1 MRPLRLLPLLALG
14 ASALPVAPA
23 SADDRYTRCEA
34 VPGATLVMVARA
46 TCDEAQVAA
55 LRIAAAQA
63 ADAGAAMTAAGW
75 APLRAASTGDGGFDL
90 VGMRG
95 TAALRV
101 RRNGAT
107 PDLDGF
113 TAGRELVFARSRI
126 VGGRPIPSGAA
137 FCTSSFLIRLPN
149 GSLGGLSAAH
159 CAGETRKGLVA
170 RRNAA
175 MRRPPSPGLVLGTV
189 QRYVVRSAPLD
200 ALVLPIPSGSA
211 RSRLPV
217 VDRGITRPPW
227 VVAGTARLL
236 SGRDICYTGRTS
248 GSDRCGVIR
257 GARRAERLLALQSGL
272 VVRCTSV
279 RAASGDSGGPV
290 YTAPRADGTVRALG
304 IVTLVVGRSAAM
316 CFTPLEPV
324 LDRLRG
330 RLVTGA

>member
-1 MRPLRLLPLLALG
+1 MRPLRALPLLAL
-14 ASALPVAPA
+14 AAAVLPVAPA
-23 SADDRYTRCEA
+23 TADDRYTRCDE
-34 VPGATLVMVARA
+34 VPGASLVMIARA
-46 TCDEAQVAA
+46 TCDEARAAALAVVAA
-55 LRIAAAQA
+55 PA
-63 ADAGAAMTAAGW
+63 ADSGAAMGATGW
-75 APLRAASTGDGGFDL
+75 VPLRAASAGNGEFDV

-101 RRNGAT
+101 RRRGAT

-126 VGGRPIPSGAA
+126 VGGRPIPNGAA

-159 CAGETRKGLVA
+159 CAGETSKGLVA

-200 ALVLPIPSGSA
+200 ALVLPVPSGSS
-211 RSRLPV
+211 RSSLPV

-236 SGRDICYTGRTS
+236 SGREVCYTGRTS
-248 GSDRCGVIR
+248 GPDRCGVIR
-257 GARRAERLLALQSGL
+257 GARRAERILALQSGL

-290 YTAPRADGTVRALG
+290 YTAPRSDGTVRALG

-324 LDRLRG
+324 LDRLRA
-330 RLVTGA
+330 RLVAGR